1 VPIRARIRNARNSPT
16 SLLKSCNK
24 FQHKLFA
31 YRRRLPSSRRRL
43 SAVRLLSII
52 SCHSRTLISFFV
64 RSVQFCAAFFSS
76 VSSSSEVSQ
85 LTQVSQVIEG
95 TVPVVADSQ
104 SPSYSSVISHQK
116 EGENQENEMVDA
128 ADAFASNE
136 LVGERKIIDKP
147 ALPAGFLL
155 QPFKLKEE
163 APITQK
169 PHDIITSEPI
179 FKQATPLRKLGDMVW
194 PPKSGS
200 SNNGEV
206 VMSQDAIPSRRQQ
219 KNYQSFFGQHQ
230 LNASFPMYR
239 APPGTQHFGLE
250 EGENATPM

>member
-1 VPIRARIRNARNSPT
+1 MVAEE
-16 SLLKSCNK
+16 
-24 FQHKLFA
+24 Q
-31 YRRRLPSSRRRL
+31 RLPWQLQNVTSSEMKRVAWPPPAPSTKPATETNEELEFTARE
-43 SAVRLLSII
+43 SN
-52 SCHSRTLISFFV
+52 
-64 RSVQFCAAFFSS
+64 QE

>member
-1 VPIRARIRNARNSPT
+1 
-16 SLLKSCNK
+16 
-24 FQHKLFA
+24 
-31 YRRRLPSSRRRL
+31 
-43 SAVRLLSII
+43 
-52 SCHSRTLISFFV
+52 
-64 RSVQFCAAFFSS
+64 
-76 VSSSSEVSQ
+76 
-85 LTQVSQVIEG
+85 
-95 TVPVVADSQ
+95 
-104 SPSYSSVISHQK
+104 
-116 EGENQENEMVDA
+116 MVDA

-250 EGENATPM
+250 EGENATPMWDTKTTNEKKN